1 MKIKEIES
9 LFDFELESQ
18 DYEVD
23 SIRVLSS
30 TNLKSL
36 DIFEKVADNKT
47 EDIYEVT
54 PEVNEMLLND
64 KNYDT
69 SENFRNELT
78 LLNAY
83 CSKPSRVLYDK
94 KKLNDLTKG
103 DLILISGEGHE
114 SIMFLVFQ
122 NNFEDQFVT
131 GHPVVEDIFLAS
143 EQSIIINPK
152 MNSLNT
158 EIAVLAEYLYDYS
171 YNLINLDEGYLGNI
185 DISDVELLLERN
197 IDVKKYKK
205 IQHPID
211 SRDPHRSSLLNK
223 LNYFARIDSE
233 NYENDEK
240 VLEEDFIT
248 LNKNL
253 ILEREFIDE

>member
-1 MKIKEIES
+1 MKIKEIKS

-18 DYEVD
+18 DYEDD
-23 SIRVLSS
+23 SIQVLSS
-30 TNLKSL
+30 INLKPL
-36 DIFEKVADNKT
+36 DIFEKVADNKV
-47 EDIYEVT
+47 EGIYEVT

-64 KNYDT
+64 ENYDA

-83 CSKPSRVLYDK
+83 CSKPSRVLFDK
-94 KKLNDLTKG
+94 KKLNNLTKG
-103 DLILISGEGHE
+103 DLILISGEGSE

-131 GHPVVEDIFLAS
+131 GHPVVEDVFLAS

-185 DISDVELLLERN
+185 DINDVELLLERN
-197 IDVKKYKK
+197 INVKKYKK

-211 SRDPHRSSLLNK
+211 SRDPHRSSLLTK

-233 NYENDEK
+233 NYENVNKISDEN
-240 VLEEDFIT
+240 FIT

-253 ILEREFIDE
+253 ILEREFINE